1 MKRGHRSKTG
11 IASLPLTPYASP
23 MRALF
28 LVALSLA
35 LACGGKKPNRPD
47 GSIPGAPDGGFA
59 SFFDRVRHLVD
70 GDGAQTILASLTSG
84 TTGRRS

>member
-1 MKRGHRSKTG
+1 
-11 IASLPLTPYASP
+11 

-35 LACGGKKPNRPD
+35 LACGGKKPDRPD
-47 GSIPGAPDGGFA
+47 VPDAPDGGFA